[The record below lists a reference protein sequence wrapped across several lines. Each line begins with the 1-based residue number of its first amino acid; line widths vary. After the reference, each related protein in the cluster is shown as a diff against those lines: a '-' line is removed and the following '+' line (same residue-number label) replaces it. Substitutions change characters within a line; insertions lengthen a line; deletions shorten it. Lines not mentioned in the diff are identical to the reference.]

1 MGGGTQFD
9 VAVIGG
15 GLVGGAIAFG
25 LRALGPRLLLLDEG
39 DQAFRAA
46 RGNFGLVWV
55 QGKGA
60 GLPRYG
66 AWTQRSRREWPRFAA
81 EVFDA
86 SGLDVALSQRG
97 GIHLCLDP
105 RELEARAAALAALVD
120 QPGFERYDY
129 EVLDR
134 NALAKQLPGLGIDVA
149 GGTWCSLDGH
159 CNPLRLL
166 HGLHLAL
173 HRAGC
178 VLRPQHPVARITPR
192 ADRFDV
198 ATPAGTFTAER
209 VVVAAGLGSVK
220 LAPMVGLAAPLRPQK
235 GQVIALE
242 RMRPFLPLPL
252 STLRQTDDGTVLI
265 GDSQEEGGLDETV
278 ALPVLAAMAARA
290 VRAFPALRA
299 AHVNRTWAAL
309 RVMSPDG
316 FPIYAQSAAHP
327 GAFLAACHSGVT
339 LAAVHAEVL
348 APAIAAGSLPPSLAP
363 FSPRRFDVPQAA

>member
-1 MGGGTQFD
+1 MAGGAQFD

-15 GLVGGAIAFG
+15 GLVGSAIAFG
-25 LRALGPRLLLLDEG
+25 LRSLGARLLLLDEG

-46 RGNFGLVWV
+46 RGNFGLIWV

-81 EVFDA
+81 EVREA
-86 SGLDVALSQRG
+86 SDIDVALSQRG
-97 GIHLCLDP
+97 GIHLCLTP
-105 RELEARAAALAALVD
+105 RELAARAAELAALVA
-120 QPGFERYDY
+120 QPGFERYDF

-134 NALAKQLPGLGIDVA
+134 AALAKQLPGLGIDVA
-149 GGTWCSLDGH
+149 GGTWCTLDGH

-166 HGLHLAL
+166 HGLHAAL

-178 VLRPQHPVARITPR
+178 AYRPQHGVSRLAAR
-192 ADRFDV
+192 ADRFEI
-198 ATPAGTFTAER
+198 ATAGGTFSAER
-209 VVVAAGLGSVK
+209 VVLAAGLGNVK
-220 LAPMVGLAAPLRPQK
+220 LAPMVGLSAPLRPQK

-252 STLRQTDDGTVLI
+252 STIRQTDDGTVLI
-265 GDSQEEGGLDETV
+265 GDSQEEGGFDESV
-278 ALPVLAAMAARA
+278 GIPVLAAIAARA
-290 VRAFPALRA
+290 VRAFPGLRD
-299 AHVNRTWAAL
+299 AHVNRAWAAL

-316 FPIYAQSAAHP
+316 FPVYEQSPTHP

-339 LAAVHAEVL
+339 LAAVHAQAL
-348 APAIAAGSLPPSLAP
+348 APAIAAGALSPSLAA
-363 FSPRRFDVPQAA
+363 FSSRRFDVSQAA

>member
-1 MGGGTQFD
+1 MGGGAQFD

-86 SGLDVALSQRG
+86 SGLD
-97 GIHLCLDP
+97 
-105 RELEARAAALAALVD
+105 

-173 HRAGC
+173 QRAGC

-192 ADRFDV
+192 GPNRFLNS
-198 ATPAGTFTAER
+198 
-209 VVVAAGLGSVK
+209 GLLG
-220 LAPMVGLAAPLRPQK
+220 
-235 GQVIALE
+235 
-242 RMRPFLPLPL
+242 
-252 STLRQTDDGTVLI
+252 
-265 GDSQEEGGLDETV
+265 
-278 ALPVLAAMAARA
+278 
-290 VRAFPALRA
+290 
-299 AHVNRTWAAL
+299 
-309 RVMSPDG
+309 
-316 FPIYAQSAAHP
+316 
-327 GAFLAACHSGVT
+327 
-339 LAAVHAEVL
+339 
-348 APAIAAGSLPPSLAP
+348 
-363 FSPRRFDVPQAA
+363 